1 MHWGAV
7 LHALCSD
14 TERAAE
20 GPHAEAAIMWLRFS
34 GQDFSH
40 KTVSQFTVLQL
51 TNKAK
56 KKKKKLFTEVI
67 LNLIRK

>member
-20 GPHAEAAIMWLRFS
+20 GPHAEAAITWLRFS

-56 KKKKKLFTEVI
+56 KKKKSCLQKLF
-67 LNLIRK
+67 